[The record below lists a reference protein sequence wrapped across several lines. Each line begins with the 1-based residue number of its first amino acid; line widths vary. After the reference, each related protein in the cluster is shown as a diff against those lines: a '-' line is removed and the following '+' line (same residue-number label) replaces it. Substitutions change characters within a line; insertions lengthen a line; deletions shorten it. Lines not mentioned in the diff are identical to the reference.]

1 MKKCMIV
8 ATVLAAVLIALTGCP
23 NPAGGN
29 KTPFPVPPPA
39 PANYKVTFAATDTNG
54 TLGATVDR
62 TAITSGNKIAVGK
75 TVVFTA
81 KPNANYVVD
90 KWMITGGAFEAGT
103 GKDGSDTAKIKVNS
117 EVTVSVS
124 FKAATPG
131 KHVLTFKVKGE
142 AGGSTITAKLT
153 DGGDIFS
160 GNEIENG
167 KEVEFT
173 ATPDTANGW
182 KVKSWSIVKTADN
195 TALSFVSGT
204 GADGSNTAKAL
215 INEPVTVEVEFEKIK
230 HPVTFSVDGAGGALT
245 AKMGD
250 TVINT
255 GNGVEH
261 GKTVEFTAKPA
272 SNGWKVKDW
281 SIVKTADGTPLTF
294 ANITI
299 NQNNGIGNAYA
310 KITEPVT
317 VKVMFEQQFA
327 VTFTAVNGNGTLTA
341 KHDGKDFV
349 STTRL
354 TAGKTVEFTAE
365 PRTGYVIDKWTVAG
379 GTLKSGG
386 TDGSTTAMVEVGSS
400 NVEVKVSFKWMG
412 DAFKPN
418 TSYKGDIK
426 LSCWIA
432 GMGGIDFGAGQPD
445 KGEKYKSLLEDAY
458 ITVDGTGNATLT
470 AKFRKSMVKIY
481 GIDANVFID
490 PRNSTPGYYDMAGN
504 KQNAV
509 YTLSKAGD
517 TATPPTSDPDHA
529 AGVQYVTSM
538 KFPVSKDKSV
548 YHLWVYVNSK
558 IMGVQFCDGANI
570 DEGKPDEPNKSTK
583 YVGKITIDWANVKET
598 PPLSPGNYT
607 IESDL
612 SCVAPLMKLDMAKGN
627 PDNGDKPL
635 LKGTRVT
642 VDGDGKVM
650 LTVQFIKSGVHVGA
664 QEVNTFIDPS
674 DSTPGYYDMNGIKQ
688 DASYTISPEGDTAT
702 NPESKEVRYVTS
714 MTFPASKDKDEYF
727 LWIYI
732 NSSFMGAQFSDG
744 KGTAGH
750 SEPNKHSKYAGKF
763 TVDWSTLR
771 KE

>member
-8 ATVLAAVLIALTGCP
+8 ATVLAVVLIALTGCP

-29 KTPFPVPPPA
+29 KTPVPVPPPA

-75 TVVFTA
+75 TVAFTA
-81 KPNANYVVD
+81 KPNEGYVVD
-90 KWMITGGAFEAGT
+90 KWVITGGTFEAGT
-103 GKDGSDTAKIKVNS
+103 GKDGSDTAMV
-117 EVTVSVS
+117 EVGSSDIEVKVS
-124 FKAATPG
+124 FKAAAPG

-142 AGGSTITAKLT
+142 AGGSTITAKVT

-299 NQNNGIGNAYA
+299 NQNNGVGNAYA

-317 VKVMFEQQFA
+317 VKVTFEQQFA
-327 VTFTAVNGNGTLTA
+327 VTFAAVHGNGTLTA

-349 STTRL
+349 SSTRL

-365 PRTGYVIDKWTVAG
+365 PRTGYVIDKWTITG
-379 GTLKSGG
+379 GTFKAGG
-386 TDGSTTAMVEVGSS
+386 TDGSSTATVEVGSS
-400 NVEVKVSFKWMG
+400 NVEVKVNFKWMG
-412 DAFKPN
+412 EAFKPN

-432 GMGGIDFGAGQPD
+432 GMGGVDFGAGQPD
-445 KGEKYKSLLEDAY
+445 KGEKYKSLLEDAH

-490 PRNSTPGYYDMAGN
+490 PRNSTPGYYDMGGN
-504 KQNAV
+504 KVDAV
-509 YTLSKAGD
+509 FTKSSGEDKAI
-517 TATPPTSDPDHA
+517 DPKNEKVH
-529 AGVQYVTSM
+529 YVNSM
-538 KFPVSKDKSV
+538 SFPVSKEASV
-548 YHLWVYVNSK
+548 YHLWVYVNSE

-570 DEGKPDEPNKSTK
+570 DNGNPNEPNKSTK
-583 YVGKITIDWANVKET
+583 YVGKITIDW
-598 PPLSPGNYT
+598 
-607 IESDL
+607 
-612 SCVAPLMKLDMAKGN
+612 
-627 PDNGDKPL
+627 
-635 LKGTRVT
+635 
-642 VDGDGKVM
+642 
-650 LTVQFIKSGVHVGA
+650 
-664 QEVNTFIDPS
+664 
-674 DSTPGYYDMNGIKQ
+674 
-688 DASYTISPEGDTAT
+688 
-702 NPESKEVRYVTS
+702 
-714 MTFPASKDKDEYF
+714 
-727 LWIYI
+727 
-732 NSSFMGAQFSDG
+732 
-744 KGTAGH
+744 
-750 SEPNKHSKYAGKF
+750 
-763 TVDWSTLR
+763 STLT
-771 KE
+771 EE